1 MIVNDIG
8 DEEEKRV
15 AEVLKRN
22 AVQQRLLQCNF
33 VRMLVVLGRDVL
45 NGLNG
50 GSSGSYWACMPGDIR
65 KLLLEHV
72 CDAWPAMGKTKRQVR
87 QCVHFLMH
95 IENIK
100 GMSKLLTESVG
111 GFRIVEKASGG
122 FEIIQG
128 GGAGAQ

>member
-1 MIVNDIG
+1 MIGNDIG
-8 DEEEKRV
+8 DEGVSV
-15 AEVLKRN
+15 AKVRKRN
-22 AVQQRLLQCNF
+22 AVQQRLRRCKF

-50 GSSGSYWACMPGDIR
+50 GSSGSYWACMPADIR

-72 CDAWPAMGKTKRQVR
+72 CDVWPAMGKTKRQVR

-111 GFRIVEKASGG
+111 GFRIVEKASSG
-122 FEIIQG
+122 FEIRQG